1 MNAKGLALGVTLAWL
16 AVMAGLAAVIVKTGR
31 FGGSL
36 TAFLPTSGNT
46 VQRALVQGLHKG
58 EAARVLMVAI
68 RGGSSA
74 QRLKASRTLVRF
86 LRPHKAMF
94 ALVANGGRGAA
105 RDVEGFLSRYR
116 YLLAPRTAWT
126 VGALR
131 ADLRRD
137 LAILESPAGLTSGEI
152 MGDPTG
158 ALMAAARPW
167 MRAGGPRSRQGEW
180 ESRDGRSA
188 LLLVETHRSG
198 FSVTP
203 QRRALHLIHAA
214 FSQAARGMPL
224 ALTIAGTGVVTVA
237 ANDRVAA
244 SARVLT
250 AIDLMLI
257 AGILFFVYR
266 SAPPMAVSLVPLTS
280 GALVATAVTVLAFP
294 RLAITTLGFGTMLIG
309 VAMDYP
315 TYVLL
320 HMGPGEGAG
329 AAAKRVARALG
340 LATIAMVIGFS
351 TMIVSRLAGLV
362 QLGVFACAGLV
373 ASALAARYVLPFMMP
388 AWRPATDLSVWD
400 RRASRAVAGL
410 RRVRWASVVVALGA
424 LGVLAYRGA
433 GVWDD
438 HLSALSPA
446 PHALM
451 ARAGRMAAEFGVPGL
466 SSLVLVSAGTTQQAL
481 ARSAALIP
489 ILERLR
495 KQGGIA
501 SYQLAASYL
510 PTLAAQR
517 RRQQALPAAAVLQRR
532 LRAAAAHM
540 PFRARAF
547 RPFLAGVQQ
556 ARHEALL
563 RPADLPAPV
572 RARLKSLLMRVHG
585 RVVAFVRLSGV
596 HDPRRVHA
604 LIRASGVTG
613 AHFVVVKRAVGTLMG
628 RYRVALLKHSIAA
641 ALLMALVIALGLRSA
656 WEALRLV
663 LPMAAAMLTTCAIL
677 VWAGPGLTLLNLVA
691 LLLIAGLGMGYA
703 LFLGDHG
710 LIDDRR
716 PLAPWICAATT
727 ITGFGVMAF
736 ASVAMLRQVGL
747 TVSVGA
753 LLALIFTAAWSSGR
767 ERVTKEG

>member
-1 MNAKGLALGVTLAWL
+1 MNAKALTWGLTLAWFAVMVGL
-16 AVMAGLAAVIVKTGR
+16 AVVIVKTGR

-58 EAARVLMVAI
+58 EASRVLMAAVS
-68 RGGSSA
+68 GGSA
-74 QRLKASRTLVRF
+74 VQRLKASRALVGL
-86 LRPHKAMF
+86 LRPHKAVF

-131 ADLRRD
+131 VDLQRD

-152 MGDPTG
+152 MADPTG

-167 MRAGGPRSRQGEW
+167 MGGGGPRSRHGEW

-188 LLLVETHRSG
+188 LLLMETHRSG

-214 FSQAARGMPL
+214 FTQVARGTPL
-224 ALTIAGTGVVTVA
+224 TLTMAGTGVVTVA

-244 SARVLT
+244 SAKVLT
-250 AIDLMLI
+250 VIDLFLV

-266 SAPPMAVSLVPLTS
+266 SAPPMVASLVPLTS
-280 GALVATAVTVLAFP
+280 GAMVATAVTALAFP

-320 HMGPGEGAG
+320 HMGPGEGAR
-329 AAAKRVARALG
+329 AAARRVARALG
-340 LATIAMVIGFS
+340 LAMIAMVIGFS

-373 ASALAARYVLPFMMP
+373 ASALAARYLLPFMMP
-388 AWRPATDLSVWD
+388 AWRPTADLSAWD
-400 RRASRAVAGL
+400 RRASRAISGL
-410 RRVRWASVVVALGA
+410 RRARWVSAVVALGG
-424 LGVLAYRGA
+424 LGVLGYRGS

-446 PHALM
+446 PHVLM
-451 ARAGRMAAEFGVPGL
+451 ARTGRMAGEFGVPGL
-466 SSLVLVSAGTTQQAL
+466 SSLVVVSADNTQQAL

-489 ILERLR
+489 VLERLR
-495 KQGGIA
+495 KGGMVA
-501 SYQLAASYL
+501 SYQLAAGYL
-510 PTLAAQR
+510 PTLATQR

-547 RPFLAGVQQ
+547 RPFLAAVQL
-556 ARHEALL
+556 ARHEPLL
-563 RPADLPAPV
+563 RPEDVPAPV
-572 RARLKSLLMRVHG
+572 RARLKGLLMRVHG

-596 HDPRRVHA
+596 HNPRRVHA
-604 LIRASGVTG
+604 MIRASHVEG
-613 AHFVVVKRAVGTLMG
+613 AHFVVVKRVVGALMG
-628 RYRVALLKHSIAA
+628 RYRAALLKHSIVA
-641 ALLMALVIALGLRSA
+641 ALLMALVLAIGLRSA
-656 WEALRLV
+656 REALRLV
-663 LPMAAAMLTTCAIL
+663 LPMAAAILTTSAIL
-677 VWAGPGLTLLNLVA
+677 VLMGPGLTLLNLVA

-710 LIDDRR
+710 LITDRR

-747 TVSVGA
+747 TVSIGA

-767 ERVTKEG
+767 GRTAEGA